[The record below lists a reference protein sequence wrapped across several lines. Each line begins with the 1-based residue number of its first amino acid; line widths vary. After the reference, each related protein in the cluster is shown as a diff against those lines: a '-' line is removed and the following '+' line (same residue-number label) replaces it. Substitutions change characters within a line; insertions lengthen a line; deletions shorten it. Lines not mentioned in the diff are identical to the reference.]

1 MKWLKNIEQI
11 ATDNTAGVCPYCQS
25 NNTEYSAKEV
35 KKGFGYAVIWCDHCK
50 HAFNLSR
57 LRINKNT
64 ITNKSIPSE
73 LIF

>member
-25 NNTEYSAKEV
+25 NDTEYSARKVEKE
-35 KKGFGYAVIWCDHCK
+35 FGYAVIWCNHCK

-57 LRINKNT
+57 LRINKNM
-64 ITNKSIPSE
+64 ITNKAIPSE

>member
-25 NNTEYSAKEV
+25 NDTEYSAKEV
-35 KKGFGYAVIWCDHCK
+35 ANGFGYAVIWCNRCK

-57 LRINKNT
+57 IRVDKNT
-64 ITNKSIPSE
+64 ITNKAIPTE